1 MQLVQRPMYQGFVM
15 IIPKIFEFYESL
27 NAPTIVGNT
36 LHIPLE
42 PVMTN
47 LAISTTNADTGFDA
61 EARRN
66 AYNAAFH
73 ELGFG
78 WVWETG
84 CHLAGPA
91 GERACLRDY
100 LAQHQPHL
108 LCAYDADFLVDA
120 ILAAKERWAPQM
132 AAAAGR
138 RTAIDWR
145 ELQQRQIGV

>member
-1 MQLVQRPMYQGFVM
+1 M
-15 IIPKIFEFYESL
+15 
-27 NAPTIVGNT
+27 TT
-36 LHIPLE
+36 L
-42 PVMTN
+42 TDD
-47 LAISTTNADTGFDA
+47 DTALDA

-78 WVWETG
+78 WFWEAG

-91 GERACLRDY
+91 GERACVRDY

-108 LCAYDADFLVDA
+108 LRAYDAEFLVDA
-120 ILAAKERWAPQM
+120 ILAAKARWAPQM
-132 AAAAGR
+132 AAAGKPAA
-138 RTAIDWR
+138 AIDWR